1 MFYRGIKMKKDVFE
15 NRVKKL
21 KRQHHILGKDLLRKY
36 AVFVA
41 LVELNG
47 AFHFIFEKRAKGIRQ
62 PSEISFPGGAFDPE
76 LDKSFLDTALRES
89 CEELGIELDQI
100 EVITQVDTFVSH
112 VYIENFLGV
121 IKINHLDEL
130 NINKD
135 EVEYVFTIPVQ
146 TFIDTEP
153 EVYGIKVKSFSSEI
167 DEKGN
172 KIEYLPVEAL
182 DLPERYH
189 NSWHDNTREVYVYR
203 TPYGTLWGI
212 TALIVYE
219 TIHHY
224 LLEDRKDDMQ

>member
-1 MFYRGIKMKKDVFE
+1 MKKEDFE
-15 NRVKKL
+15 KRLKTL

-41 LVELNG
+41 LVELEGNY
-47 AFHFIFEKRAKGIRQ
+47 HFLFEKRAKGIRQ
-62 PSEISFPGGAFDPE
+62 PSEISFPGGAFDPD
-76 LDKSFLDTALRES
+76 LDESFLDTALRET
-89 CEELGIELDQI
+89 CEELGIERKDI

-112 VYIENFLGV
+112 VYIENFLGI

-153 EVYGIKVKSFSSEI
+153 EVYGIKVKSFSSEL

-189 NSWHDNTREVYVYR
+189 SSWQDNTREVYVYR
-203 TPYGTLWGI
+203 TPHGTLWGI

-219 TIHHY
+219 TLQHY
-224 LLEDRKDDMQ
+224 LLDDRTEPKI